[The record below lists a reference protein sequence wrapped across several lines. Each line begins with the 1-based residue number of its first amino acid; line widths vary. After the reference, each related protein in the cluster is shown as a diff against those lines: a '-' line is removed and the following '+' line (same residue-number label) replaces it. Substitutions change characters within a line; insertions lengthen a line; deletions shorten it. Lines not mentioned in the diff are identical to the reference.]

1 MWSIRRFLMIAKSDI
16 QPISYVKSHAPE
28 ILNTVNETHRPIY
41 VTQNGTAKAVIIDP
55 ESYDNMTKALAML
68 KLLTLKEKEY
78 QNKEFTKQADVFSE
92 IEKEKDWTF

>member
-1 MWSIRRFLMIAKSDI
+1 MIAKSDI